1 MKNNYIAKSDIS
13 FLVKKLDNNIQRKIY
28 ALYNRKEFEEC
39 SLTNMW
45 VTDYLFDMQQQEKVI
60 FQKDIEAEFSINR
73 ATASKML
80 SLMEKKKL
88 IKRTSYASDSRLKQ
102 IELEARG
109 LELQKLCR
117 YIREE
122 LEKQLTSCLT
132 KEETELFKSLCC
144 RMIDSI

>member
-144 RMIDSI
+144 RMIGSI